1 MGRYTLLVVD
11 NNCEQTAA
19 PFKTSNRFNMLPPI
33 RGGREAIE
41 VISSEHVDVV
51 LLEIVLADYDGLW
64 VLEKLRDLDIKDKP
78 IVIVYSLISVDPVIK
93 NVVELGAKYFI
104 MKPQEYDILE
114 QRILEFT
121 EKNMATQR
129 EASMAP
135 QRSSEQLAT
144 EMIRELGIPA
154 HLNGYQYL
162 RAAILLAA
170 QNASLLNGITTRIYP
185 KVSVQ
190 FSTTPA
196 RVERAIRHA
205 IEVAWNRGNIDTLQ
219 HFFGYTIQDAK
230 GKPTNGEFIAMLADR
245 IRINT

>member
-1 MGRYTLLVVD
+1 
-11 NNCEQTAA
+11 
-19 PFKTSNRFNMLPPI
+19 
-33 RGGREAIE
+33 
-41 VISSEHVDVV
+41 
-51 LLEIVLADYDGLW
+51 
-64 VLEKLRDLDIKDKP
+64 
-78 IVIVYSLISVDPVIK
+78 
-93 NVVELGAKYFI
+93 
-104 MKPQEYDILE
+104 
-114 QRILEFT
+114 
-121 EKNMATQR
+121 
-129 EASMAP
+129 
-135 QRSSEQLAT
+135 
-144 EMIRELGIPA
+144 MIRELGIPA

-162 RAAILLAA
+162 RSAILLAA

-185 KVSVQ
+185 QVASQ